1 VFADGASEQ
10 LLAAGAARVA
20 STDTIP
26 HPTNSIGIGAL
37 LAAGAQALFGADD
50 AGPDS
55 DAAASA
61 ADWFE
66 GGEPT
71 P

>member
-1 VFADGASEQ
+1 MV
-10 LLAAGAARVA
+10 

-26 HPTNSIGIGAL
+26 HATNAIGIGAL
-37 LAAGAQALFGADD
+37 LAAGAQALFGDD
-50 AGPDS
+50 DMGPDS
-55 DAAASA
+55 DAATNA
-61 ADWFE
+61 AEWFE